1 MPIRK
6 DDEVKP
12 KSSGGIGSA
21 LDIDESMALGQRAA
35 SQPEKPKE
43 RKTAIIQIAVY
54 PSWRRYFHVEAA
66 KRGEKL
72 APTAL
77 QGLIDRYGLPDG
89 ASYSTSDEEE

>member
-6 DDEVKP
+6 DEEVKS

-21 LDIDESMALGQRAA
+21 LDIDKSMTLEQRAA
-35 SQPEKPKE
+35 PQPEKLKE

-54 PSWRRYFHVEAA
+54 PSWRKYFHVEAA